1 MTTMIKMNKTVGKFK
16 LWAILSA
23 LVIVAGIVILAV
35 FGFNPDTTVS
45 DVKTLSV
52 ELESYVDIS
61 DARVESVKE
70 ICESEFE
77 KAGLKDAY
85 TVKADMSNGGELLY
99 VFDKNTDDAKLN
111 EAKDAIGAALN
122 AASEG
127 DGALSGAFFYVST
140 GSENAIA
147 VVPSGYIWR
156 GALAGAVIL
165 LVIFVYVSVRYKLNM
180 GIAGTVSSLVGA
192 LLTLAVVALVRIP
205 VTTSVAYIGAFALLF
220 TALTSMLTFNKM
232 RENFKTDE
240 YKAMSAEEAVSS
252 SVQTKSVLFFAL
264 LSIIALVLV
273 GAIAVTSV
281 RWFAVAALVAV
292 VMGTFSS
299 LIFMPAMYLPMKKIS
314 DKRAAERARYDY
326 KKGAKSVKAAAK
338 ADAKTDA
345 KAETQSAADAEKNS
359 ADESAE

>member
-1 MTTMIKMNKTVGKFK
+1 M
-16 LWAILSA
+16 
-23 LVIVAGIVILAV
+23 
-35 FGFNPDTTVS
+35 
-45 DVKTLSV
+45 
-52 ELESYVDIS
+52 
-61 DARVESVKE
+61 
-70 ICESEFE
+70 
-77 KAGLKDAY
+77 
-85 TVKADMSNGGELLY
+85 
-99 VFDKNTDDAKLN
+99 
-111 EAKDAIGAALN
+111 
-122 AASEG
+122 
-127 DGALSGAFFYVST
+127 
-140 GSENAIA
+140 
-147 VVPSGYIWR
+147 
-156 GALAGAVIL
+156 IL

-180 GIAGTVSSLVGA
+180 GIAGAVSSLVGT

-205 VTTSVAYIGAFALLF
+205 VTTSVAYVGAFALLF

-232 RENFKTDE
+232 RENFKTEE

-338 ADAKTDA
+338 A
-345 KAETQSAADAEKNS
+345 ETQSAADAEKNS
-359 ADESAE
+359 ADKSAE

>member
-1 MTTMIKMNKTVGKFK
+1 M
-16 LWAILSA
+16 
-23 LVIVAGIVILAV
+23 
-35 FGFNPDTTVS
+35 
-45 DVKTLSV
+45 
-52 ELESYVDIS
+52 
-61 DARVESVKE
+61 
-70 ICESEFE
+70 
-77 KAGLKDAY
+77 
-85 TVKADMSNGGELLY
+85 
-99 VFDKNTDDAKLN
+99 
-111 EAKDAIGAALN
+111 
-122 AASEG
+122 
-127 DGALSGAFFYVST
+127 
-140 GSENAIA
+140 
-147 VVPSGYIWR
+147 
-156 GALAGAVIL
+156 
-165 LVIFVYVSVRYKLNM
+165 
-180 GIAGTVSSLVGA
+180 VGA

-299 LIFMPAMYLPMKKIS
+299 LIFMPAIYLPMKKIS

-338 ADAKTDA
+338 ADAKT
-345 KAETQSAADAEKNS
+345 ETQSAADAEKNS